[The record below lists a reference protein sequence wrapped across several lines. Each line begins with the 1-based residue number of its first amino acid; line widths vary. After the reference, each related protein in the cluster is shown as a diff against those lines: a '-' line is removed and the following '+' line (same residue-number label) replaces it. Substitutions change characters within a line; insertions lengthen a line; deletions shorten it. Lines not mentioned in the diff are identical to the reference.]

1 MSSFISFVLAVIYSC
16 AGFRGEK
23 YRGNKYIKYTRKIK
37 EKELLLF
44 ETSECPICL
53 ENLLSDQKLVTMKC
67 DCHYFYHQ
75 KCLENWISSR
85 KHLDTM
91 FCPTC
96 QNEF

>member
-1 MSSFISFVLAVIYSC
+1 MSSFISFVLSVIYSC
-16 AGFRGEK
+16 TGFRGEK
-23 YRGNKYIKYTRKIK
+23 YLKYTRKIK
-37 EKELLLF
+37 NLLF

-53 ENLLSDQKLVTMKC
+53 ENLLSDQDLVTMNC
-67 DCHYFYHQ
+67 GCHYLYHQ
-75 KCLENWISSR
+75 KCIESWFSSR

>member
-16 AGFRGEK
+16 AGFRGDK
-23 YRGNKYIKYTRKIK
+23 YLKYTRKIK

-44 ETSECPICL
+44 ETSECPCPICL

-67 DCHYFYHQ
+67 NCHYFYHQ
-75 KCLENWISSR
+75 ECLENWISSR

>member
-16 AGFRGEK
+16 TGFRGGK
-23 YRGNKYIKYTRKIK
+23 YRGNKYLKYTRKIK

-53 ENLLSDQKLVTMKC
+53 ENLLSDQKLVTMNC
-67 DCHYFYHQ
+67 DCNYFYHQ
-75 KCLENWISSR
+75 KCIESWISAR
-85 KHLDTM
+85 KHLDTI